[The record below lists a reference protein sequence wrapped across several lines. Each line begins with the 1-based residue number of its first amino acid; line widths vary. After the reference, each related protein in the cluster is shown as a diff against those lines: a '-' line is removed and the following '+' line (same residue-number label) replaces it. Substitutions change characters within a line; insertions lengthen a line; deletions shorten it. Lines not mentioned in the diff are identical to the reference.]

1 MKKSYSPLFD
11 PFHFPSANISLKN
24 RIVMS
29 PMTHMSSNADGSI
42 SEQEIQYYKR
52 RSHGAAMV
60 ITAATYVMQ
69 QGGMPGAPGADNDAL
84 IPGLRRLASTIQGNG
99 AKAVLQIFHAG
110 RQGSKTGD
118 YVSAGNIPEDR
129 VGAPIPRSVTEQEM
143 EGIIHSYAEAAR
155 RAVDAGFDGVEI
167 HGGNGNLLHQFLSP
181 MTNRRTDRYGGN
193 LENRMTLAL
202 AIIREVLRTVRKE
215 SEQPF
220 LVGFRFSPEE
230 AGTPGITMADTLS
243 FVDALSGTGVDYL
256 HVSLTSFRSVPRRG
270 IQDSRSRLAILQE
283 RVGSRVPIIGV
294 GSIYTPDDAL
304 EALSSGIPLIALGRE
319 LIMEPDWVQLVLEG
333 REQQIRTSISPLD
346 LQELSIPEPL
356 WNLMMSIPGWFP
368 LRNDPQVADAE
379 R

>member
-42 SEQEIQYYKR
+42 SEQEIQYYNR

-60 ITAATYVMQ
+60 LTAATYVMQ

-129 VGAPIPRSVTEQEM
+129 EGAPVPRSLTEQEM
-143 EGIIHSYAEAAR
+143 EGIIHAYAEAAR

-181 MTNRRTDRYGGN
+181 MTNRRTDRYGGS

-202 AIIREVLRTVRKE
+202 AVIREVLRTVRKE

-243 FVDALSGTGVDYL
+243 FVDALSGTGIDYL

-283 RVGSRVPIIGV
+283 RVGSRIPIIGV

-368 LRNDPQVADAE
+368 LRSDPQVVDAE

>member
-42 SEQEIQYYKR
+42 SEQEIQYYNR

-129 VGAPIPRSVTEQEM
+129 EGAPVPRSLTEQEIG
-143 EGIIHSYAEAAR
+143 GIIHAYAEAAR

-181 MTNRRTDRYGGN
+181 MTNRRTDRYGGSF
-193 LENRMTLAL
+193 ENRMTLAL
-202 AIIREVLRTVRKE
+202 AVIREVLRTVRKE

-243 FVDALSGTGVDYL
+243 FVDALSGTGIDYL

-283 RVGSRVPIIGV
+283 RVGSRIPIIGV

-319 LIMEPDWVQLVLEG
+319 LIMEPDWVQFVLEG

-368 LRNDPQVADAE
+368 LRSDPQVVDAE

>member
-42 SEQEIQYYKR
+42 SEQEIQYYNR

-129 VGAPIPRSVTEQEM
+129 EGAPVPRSLTEQEIG
-143 EGIIHSYAEAAR
+143 GIILAYAEAAR

-181 MTNRRTDRYGGN
+181 MTNRRTDRYGGS

-202 AIIREVLRTVRKE
+202 AVIREVLRTVRKE

-243 FVDALSGTGVDYL
+243 FVDALSGTGIDYL

-283 RVGSRVPIIGV
+283 RVGSRIPIIGV

-356 WNLMMSIPGWFP
+356 WNLMMSIPGWFQ
-368 LRNDPQVADAE
+368 LRSDPQVVDAE

>member
-84 IPGLRRLASTIQGNG
+84 IPGLRRLASTIQENG

-129 VGAPIPRSVTEQEM
+129 EGAPVPRSLAEQEM
-143 EGIIHSYAEAAR
+143 EGIIHAYAEAAR

-243 FVDALSGTGVDYL
+243 FVDALSGTGIDYL

-283 RVGSRVPIIGV
+283 RVGSRIPIIGV

-304 EALSSGIPLIALGRE
+304 EALTSGIPLIALGRE

-368 LRNDPQVADAE
+368 LRSDPQVVDAE

>member
-29 PMTHMSSNADGSI
+29 PMTLMSSNADGSI

-60 ITAATYVMQ
+60 ITAATYVLQ
-69 QGGMPGAPGADNDAL
+69 QGGMPGAPGADNDGL
-84 IPGLRRLASTIQGNG
+84 IPGLRRLATTIQGNG

-129 VGAPIPRSVTEQEM
+129 EGAPVPRSLTEQEM
-143 EGIIHSYAEAAR
+143 EGIIHAYAEAAR
-155 RAVDAGFDGVEI
+155 RAVNAGFDGVEI
-167 HGGNGNLLHQFLSP
+167 HGGNGNLLHQFFSP
-181 MTNRRTDRYGGN
+181 MTNRRTDRYGGS

-202 AIIREVLRTVRKE
+202 AIIREVLQTVRKE
-215 SEQPF
+215 SDKPF

-230 AGTPGITMADTLS
+230 AGTPGITMSDTLS
-243 FVDALSGTGVDYL
+243 FVDALTGTGIDYL
-256 HVSLTSFRSVPRRG
+256 HVSLTSFRSAPRRG
-270 IQDSRSRLAILQE
+270 IQDNRSRLAILQE
-283 RVGSRVPIIGV
+283 RVGSRIPIIGV

-346 LQELSIPEPL
+346 LQELSISEPL

-368 LRNDPQVADAE
+368 LRSDPQVVDAE

>member
-42 SEQEIQYYKR
+42 SEQEIRYYKR

-129 VGAPIPRSVTEQEM
+129 EGAPVPRSLTEQEM
-143 EGIIHSYAEAAR
+143 EGIIHAYAEAAR

-167 HGGNGNLLHQFLSP
+167 HGGNGNLLHQFFSP
-181 MTNRRTDRYGGN
+181 MTNRRTDRYGGS
-193 LENRMTLAL
+193 LDNRMTLAL

-215 SEQPF
+215 SEKPF
-220 LVGFRFSPEE
+220 LVGYRFSPEE

-243 FVDALSGTGVDYL
+243 FVDALSGTGIDYL

-270 IQDSRSRLAILQE
+270 IQDSRTRLAILQE
-283 RVGSRVPIIGV
+283 RVGSRIPIIGV
-294 GSIYTPDDAL
+294 GSIYTPNDAL

-368 LRNDPQVADAE
+368 LRSAPQVVDAE

>member
-129 VGAPIPRSVTEQEM
+129 EGAPVPRSLSEQEM
-143 EGIIHSYAEAAR
+143 EGIIHAYAEAAR

-181 MTNRRTDRYGGN
+181 MTNRRTDRYGGS
-193 LENRMTLAL
+193 LGNRMTLAL

-215 SEQPF
+215 SNKPF

-243 FVDALSGTGVDYL
+243 FVDALSGTGIDYL

-283 RVGSRVPIIGV
+283 RVGSRIPIIGV

-368 LRNDPQVADAE
+368 LRSDPQVADAE

>member
-1 MKKSYSPLFD
+1 MKRSYSPLFD

-52 RSHGAAMV
+52 RSQGAAMV

-129 VGAPIPRSVTEQEM
+129 EGAPVPRSLTEQEM
-143 EGIIHSYAEAAR
+143 EGIIHAYAEAAR

-181 MTNRRTDRYGGN
+181 MTNRRTDRYGGS

-202 AIIREVLRTVRKE
+202 AVIREVLRTVRKE

-270 IQDSRSRLAILQE
+270 IQDNRSRLAILQE
-283 RVGSRVPIIGV
+283 RVGSRIPIIGV

-333 REQQIRTSISPLD
+333 REHQIRTSISPLD
-346 LQELSIPEPL
+346 LQELSIPKPL

-368 LRNDPQVADAE
+368 LRSDPQVADAE

>member
-11 PFHFPSANISLKN
+11 PFHFPSANMSLKN

-60 ITAATYVMQ
+60 ITAATYVLQ

-129 VGAPIPRSVTEQEM
+129 EGAPVPRGLTEQEM
-143 EGIIHSYAEAAR
+143 EGIIHAYAEAAR
-155 RAVDAGFDGVEI
+155 RAVNAGFDGVEI

-181 MTNRRTDRYGGN
+181 MTNRRTDRYGGS
-193 LENRMTLAL
+193 LENRMTLPL
-202 AIIREVLRTVRKE
+202 AIIREVLQTVRKE
-215 SEQPF
+215 SDKPF

-243 FVDALSGTGVDYL
+243 FVDALSGTGIDYL

-283 RVGSRVPIIGV
+283 RVGSRIPMIGV

-346 LQELSIPEPL
+346 LQELSVPEPL
-356 WNLMMSIPGWFP
+356 WSLMMSIPGWFP
-368 LRNDPQVADAE
+368 LRSDPQVVDAE

>member
-1 MKKSYSPLFD
+1 
-11 PFHFPSANISLKN
+11 
-24 RIVMS
+24 MS

-69 QGGMPGAPGADNDAL
+69 QGGMTGAPGADNDAL

-129 VGAPIPRSVTEQEM
+129 EGAPVPRSLAEQEM
-143 EGIIHSYAEAAR
+143 EGIIHAYVEAAR

-181 MTNRRTDRYGGN
+181 MTNRRTDRYGGS

-283 RVGSRVPIIGV
+283 RVGSRIPIIGV

-368 LRNDPQVADAE
+368 LRSDPQVVDAE

>member
-42 SEQEIQYYKR
+42 SEQEIQYYNR

-129 VGAPIPRSVTEQEM
+129 EGAPVPRSLTEQEM
-143 EGIIHSYAEAAR
+143 EGIIHAYAEAAR

-181 MTNRRTDRYGGN
+181 MTNRRTDRYGGS

-215 SEQPF
+215 SEKPF

-243 FVDALSGTGVDYL
+243 FVDALSDTGIDYL

-283 RVGSRVPIIGV
+283 RVGSRIPIIGV

-319 LIMEPDWVQLVLEG
+319 LIMEPDWVLLVLEN

-368 LRNDPQVADAE
+368 LRSDPEVVDTE

>member
-69 QGGMPGAPGADNDAL
+69 QGGMTGAPGADNDAL

-129 VGAPIPRSVTEQEM
+129 EGAPVPRSLAEQEM
-143 EGIIHSYAEAAR
+143 EGIIHAYVEAAR

-181 MTNRRTDRYGGN
+181 MTNRRTDRYGGS

-283 RVGSRVPIIGV
+283 RVGSRIPIIGV

-368 LRNDPQVADAE
+368 LRSDPQVVDAE

>member
-42 SEQEIQYYKR
+42 SEQEIQYYNR

-129 VGAPIPRSVTEQEM
+129 EGAPVPRSLSEQEM
-143 EGIIHSYAEAAR
+143 EGIIHAYAEAAR

-181 MTNRRTDRYGGN
+181 MTNRRTDRYGGS

-283 RVGSRVPIIGV
+283 RVGSRIPIIGV

-319 LIMEPDWVQLVLEG
+319 LIMEPDWVQFVLEG

-368 LRNDPQVADAE
+368 LRSDPQVADAE